1 MTGRHLG
8 AVALTLG
15 LFATAAAADNAV
27 RRDGS
32 SGGSSDAGAHQPTVH
47 SSGSGSSGGS
57 GSSDSSGGSS
67 YMPGGSTSSSLSAA
81 QRRQPRPG
89 TGTGH
94 RGRYY
99 PGSFYYPFYPGYY
112 GGYYGGFYGS
122 GWGPY
127 GGFYGGYYPYGGTYY
142 HYAYSDRGDLRLL
155 VDPAEARVYVD
166 GYYAGIVDDFDGLF
180 QRLHVS
186 PGRHEITLKLEGY
199 QTHRVKVYVGSGST
213 LKIHYD
219 MQKGTGETV
228 EDLAGDVDDRYARRN
243 DRYRRDDDRDVDA
256 QDDRDRPSLRDDRAP
271 ASDPG
276 RMRLTVRPED
286 ASVYVDGQFKGSGR
300 QAATLE
306 LSPGKHRLEVVRPG
320 FRTEERDVE
329 IQPGRTRD
337 VDVELQRP

>member
-1 MTGRHLG
+1 MSGRHL
-8 AVALTLG
+8 AAALTFG
-15 LFATAAAADNAV
+15 LFATWASADNAV

-32 SGGSSDAGAHQPTVH
+32 SGGSNDAGAHQPSVH
-47 SSGSGSSGGS
+47 SSSSGSSSSSGGS
-57 GSSDSSGGSS
+57 TGGSTYMAGGSS
-67 YMPGGSTSSSLSAA
+67 SSGLTPA

-99 PGSFYYPFYPGYY
+99 PGSFYYPFYYPGYY
-112 GGYYGGFYGS
+112 GGYYGSF
-122 GWGPY
+122 WGPY
-127 GGFYGGYYPYGGTYY
+127 GGFYGGYYPYGGTIY
-142 HYAYSDRGDLRLL
+142 HYGYSDRGDLRLL
-155 VDPAEARVYVD
+155 VDPAETRVYVD

-186 PGRHEITLKLEGY
+186 PGRHEIALKLEGY
-199 QTHRVKVYVGSGST
+199 QTHRIKVYVGSGST

-219 MQKGTGETV
+219 MQKGTGETA

-243 DRYRRDDDRDVDA
+243 DRSRRDDDAADRDRDA
-256 QDDRDRPSLRDDRAP
+256 QDERYDADRPSARDDRAP

-300 QAATLE
+300 QAAALE
-306 LSPGKHRLEVVRPG
+306 LSPGRHRLEVVRPG

-329 IQPGRTRD
+329 IQAGKTRD
-337 VDVELQRP
+337 VEVELQRP